1 MERSYSPEE
10 SDEFSV
16 IDFSNDE
23 SRENGRSS
31 SISQISPSLTS
42 RSDNAMIGPEQSG
55 RDKIDSILEALKSA
69 IVSFEEHTQ
78 TEENL
83 LKDIKNICS
92 RAKSLES
99 KLRNKKSLLINQFQ
113 NVVSNL
119 DREN

>member
-55 RDKIDSILEALKSA
+55 REALKSA